1 MDRRTFLLL
10 TGAGST
16 ALFGSSR
23 HVAIR
28 PPQGRRARGAGRLR
42 FELDEGR
49 RWSLWY
55 IGEGAPV
62 PLIRNATLGA
72 WIADRFLTLGD
83 LEYSTVGSR
92 RPPGGDAVVVR
103 GRAGGIY
110 LEAELLAGPLVAAPV
125 ATVSLT
131 VYPDRDLPSIKGMR
145 FFQAPGA
152 VVMPGVGELVAL
164 VNGAH
169 SSAGARVI
177 TVPPRADSP
186 ELTSHGA
193 LGLTRD
199 ARGLALAF
207 DPDDPGEGKVKL
219 SAEGLDAFSDWA
231 PARPVRPDGDTSR
244 LRLCYQPDGDGVD
257 ALRALFVPTSLVDRE
272 RLAATPAPAGW
283 SSGRERRTSLTEAD
297 VINHADFCA
306 EHFDRRFLRLIELGE
321 GYQRAAGDWD
331 MNDRFSHGHRWL
343 TDQIHSR
350 RFQAGLWLAPF
361 GVSERSGIP
370 TAHSDW
376 LVRSPEDDAPAV
388 LATREDWG
396 GRLYALDGAHPAAR
410 QWLFDLARR
419 VVQEWGYDYVR
430 LDCLRWATLGG
441 SHYGGLTP
449 AEACR
454 LGLGDLRDGAGS
466 ETFLLGCDA
475 PLQHSVG
482 FVNGM
487 RIGPDEDAGWGGI
500 QAPARAAALRSFYH
514 RGVWLN
520 DPDTLTVGPPLSLAE
535 AQLWTSIVAVSG
547 DITVLSD
554 DLVKLDPERLALLAR
569 ALPVA
574 PSAGLPIGAVR
585 DEPEVAPALTAGNDV
600 YRILGPW
607 KFRTGDDARYATREF
622 DETAWETIPVPARWE
637 QAGHPDFDGY
647 AWYRARFTLPP
658 SPPARSAYLELG
670 KVAEVDE
677 TFINGVQVGQTGAFP
692 PDSRG
697 EPDAFRRY
705 RVPSDAL
712 NWGGEN
718 VLAVRVYD
726 GGGAGR
732 GGLWSVRRD
741 RPANIWIAEGAPRW
755 WTVVLANWEDEAEQ
769 QSVPL
774 VALGLTGAR
783 FSAYDVWRAAPLP
796 DLTDALTAKL
806 DAHSCITVGIRPAA
820 ARPQVIGT
828 TRHVVQGA
836 VDVVDEAWDATTRTL
851 RARATNLDRRAY
863 GVTIAVP
870 KGMRAA
876 TCKADVP
883 CSLRRLETG
892 HAVLECAAGAGAG
905 GNGSDLGWEITF
917 RRVGPS
923 GKD

>member
-16 ALFGSSR
+16 AVFGSPR
-23 HVAIR
+23 HVATR
-28 PPQGRRARGAGRLR
+28 PSGAGRLR

-55 IGEGAPV
+55 LAEGPPV
-62 PLIRNATLGA
+62 PLIRNAALGA
-72 WIADRFLTLGD
+72 WIADQFLTLGD

-103 GRAGGIY
+103 GRAGGVY
-110 LEAELLAGPLVAAPV
+110 LEAELLAGPLAAAPL

-131 VYPDRDLPSIKGMR
+131 IYPDRDLPSIKGVR
-145 FFQAPGA
+145 FFQAPCPE
-152 VVMPGVGELVAL
+152 VMPGAGELIAL
-164 VNGAH
+164 VNGSH
-169 SSAGARVI
+169 SSAGARLMAL
-177 TVPPRADSP
+177 PPLADSLA
-186 ELTSHGA
+186 LTSHAA

-199 ARGLALAF
+199 GRGLALAF

-219 SAEGLDAFSDWA
+219 STAGLDALSDWA
-231 PARPVRPDGDTSR
+231 HARPVRPNGDTSR
-244 LRLCYQPDGDGVD
+244 LQLCYQPDGDGVE
-257 ALRALFVPTSLVDRE
+257 ALRALFVPTSLVDQQ
-272 RLAATPAPAGW
+272 RLAGTPAPTGW
-283 SSGRERRTSLTEAD
+283 SSGRALRASLSEAD

-306 EHFDRRFLRLIELGE
+306 GHFDPRFFRLIELGE

-331 MNDRFSHGHRWL
+331 TNARFSHGHRWL

-370 TAHSDW
+370 AAHPDW
-376 LVRSPEDDAPAV
+376 LVRTVEDDTPSV

-396 GRLYALDGAHPAAR
+396 GRVYALDGAHPAVR

-430 LDCLRWATLGG
+430 LDRLRWATSGG

-454 LGLGDLRDGAGS
+454 LGLHALRDGAGS
-466 ETFLLGCDA
+466 ETFLLGGDA

-487 RIGPDEDAGWGGI
+487 RIGPDGDTGWGEI

-535 AQLWTSIVAVSG
+535 ARLWTSIVAVSG

-554 DLVKLDPERLALLAR
+554 DLIKLDPERLALLAR
-569 ALPVA
+569 ALPAA
-574 PSAGLPIGAVR
+574 PSPGRPIGAAR
-585 DEPEVAPALTAGNDV
+585 DEPELAPALTASDDV
-600 YRILGPW
+600 YRIPGPW
-607 KFRTGDDARYATREF
+607 KFRTGDDPGYATREY
-622 DETAWETIPVPARWE
+622 DETAWEAIPIPAPWE
-637 QAGHPDFDGY
+637 QAGHPAYAGY
-647 AWYRARFTLPP
+647 AWYRVRVTLPP
-658 SPPARSAYLELG
+658 SPPGRSAYLELG

-677 TFINGVQVGQTGAFP
+677 AFVNGVSVGQTGAFP
-692 PDSRG
+692 PGFRG

-718 VLAVRVYD
+718 VLAVRVYE
-726 GGGAGR
+726 GGGGSR

-741 RPANIWIAEGAPRW
+741 RPANVWIAEGGPRW
-755 WTVVLANWEDEAEQ
+755 WTVVLANWEDEATQ
-769 QSVPL
+769 HSVPL
-774 VALGLTGAR
+774 TALGLTGAR
-783 FSAYDVWRAAPLP
+783 FTAYDVWRTAPLP
-796 DLTDALTAKL
+796 DLTDALTATL
-806 DAHSCITVGIRPAA
+806 DPHSCITVAIRPAA

-828 TRHVVQGA
+828 TRHIVQGA
-836 VDVVDEAWDATTRTL
+836 VDIVDEAWDAVTRTL
-851 RARATNLDRRAY
+851 RARSTNLDGRAY

-870 KGMRAA
+870 SGMRPA

-883 CSLRRLETG
+883 CSVRRLESG
-892 HAVLECAAGAGAG
+892 HAVLEWAAGGDG
-905 GNGSDLGWEITF
+905 GDVGWEITF
-917 RRVGPS
+917 RRVGAP